1 MNYFKLILIT
11 AFAGILAVPVLSV
24 ETSDLWEYTYTD
36 NFETDKA
43 IDDSYDHSVFWP
55 ENAFPPA
62 EPYLVY
68 TTIYHTD
75 SVNRRGLLFND
86 FKGKLAHLNYCFPL
100 VSAQNVDAVKGY
112 IEFDLKMED
121 HNDDTQVSRR
131 GYFCY
136 SVSSDGQQW
145 TKPAALKSGHQKIE
159 LYSDQGT
166 CYISLEGRDAFIDN
180 LSVALKI
187 EHDEPDVINVPEDY
201 PTIQQAVDAA
211 QDGQTV
217 QIAPGTYSGQGNVNI
232 DLLGKAITVRGAKGP
247 GASVIDC
254 SVILPAVQ
262 EVPEKIISR
271 GFYLHQ
277 GERRD
282 TVIKNLTITNGFVS
296 GSEIPADDMRWN
308 LSPEHPIGAGIY
320 CEFASPTIKNCIIKD
335 CRTELG
341 AGIGCVGAH
350 PDISFNRIRDCI
362 AGGFGACESGGF
374 GAGIGLIRHSAL
386 SITNCRVV
394 RNSAYYNSKGAG
406 LYCRRSKAKIYG
418 SSFNSNSADGSLLGG
433 GVYCG
438 TGSEMMLKNCVVS
451 NNLANCGAGIFAERM
466 LADEIGSL
474 PAPVFPRT
482 SITVEN
488 CTIANNRLVNPMPIY
503 PGAGIHSRA
512 ADIRVK
518 SCIVWYNSPTQIVI
532 YKSPHKF
539 PVTYSNVQGGY
550 PTSEAVLDNY
560 SPEDGLEPL
569 AGESTDDYYQH
580 LSLIECP
587 GNIDKEPL
595 FADPV
600 LPIVDYHLKSK
611 TGRYVPGRVL
621 SASGNVKPGSWV
633 KDDVHSPSIDS
644 GSPFL
649 PFRDEPM
656 PNGFRINM
664 GAYGNTKQ
672 ASKSMPWHILGKEG
686 FGEDVP
692 SPDVNRDGIIDYE
705 DIVKIAE
712 QWLQGVKGYGIQTN
726 PPQD

>member
-1 MNYFKLILIT
+1 MNYLKLLLVI
-11 AFAGILAVPVLSV
+11 AVSVALVSPGLSV
-24 ETSDLWEYTYTD
+24 ENNDPWEYTYTD

-43 IDDSYDHSVFWP
+43 VDDSYDHSVFWP
-55 ENAFPPA
+55 EAAFPPA

-68 TTIYHTD
+68 TSIYHTD
-75 SVNRRGLLFND
+75 SVNQRGVLFND

-100 VSAQNVDAVKGY
+100 VSAQNADAVKGY

-121 HNDDTQVSRR
+121 NNDDSQVSRR

-136 SVSSDGQQW
+136 SVSSDGHQW
-145 TKPAALKSGHQKIE
+145 TKPAALKSGHQKLE
-159 LYSDQGT
+159 LYSDEGT
-166 CYISLEGRDAFIDN
+166 CYISLRGRDAFIDN
-180 LSVALKI
+180 LSVALKV

-217 QIAPGTYSGQGNVNI
+217 QIAPGTYSGEGNVNI

-247 GASVIDC
+247 RATVIDC
-254 SVILPAVQ
+254 SVIMPAVEDPLQ
-262 EVPEKIISR
+262 KIISR
-271 GFYLHQ
+271 GFYVHQ

-282 TVIKNLTITNGFVS
+282 TVIRNLTIENGFVS
-296 GSEIPADDMRWN
+296 GSEIPEDDMRWN

-320 CEFASPTIKNCIIKD
+320 CEFASPTIKNCIITD
-335 CRTELG
+335 CRTEMG

-350 PDISFNRIRDCI
+350 PDISFSRVHDCN
-362 AGGFGACESGGF
+362 AGGFGPCESGGF
-374 GAGIGLIRHSAL
+374 GAGIGFIRHSSL
-386 SITNCRVV
+386 NITNCRVV

-406 LYCRRSKAKIYG
+406 LYCRRSRAKIYG
-418 SSFNSNSADGSLLGG
+418 STFSSNSADGNLLGG

-451 NNLANCGAGIFAERM
+451 NNLANCGAGIFAHRR
-466 LADEIGSL
+466 LASEVSAL
-474 PAPVFPRT
+474 EAPVFPRT
-482 SITVEN
+482 LVRVEN
-488 CTIANNRLVNPMPIY
+488 CTVANNRLVNPMPIY

-512 ADIRVK
+512 ADIKV
-518 SCIVWYNSPTQIVI
+518 SSSIVWYNSPTQIVI

-560 SPEDGLEPL
+560 GPDDGLEPL
-569 AGESTDDYYQH
+569 AGDTTDDYYQQ
-580 LSLIECP
+580 LSLVECP

-611 TGRYVPGRVL
+611 TGRYVPGRVV
-621 SASGNVKPGSWV
+621 SASGNVSPGQWV

-644 GSPFL
+644 GNPFM
-649 PFRDEPM
+649 PFKEEPM
-656 PNGFRINM
+656 PNGFRLNM
-664 GAYGNTKQ
+664 GAYGNTNQ
-672 ASKSMPWHILGKEG
+672 ASKSMPWHILEKGG
-686 FGEDVP
+686 FGEDIR
-692 SPDVNRDGIIDYE
+692 SPDINKDGIIDYE
-705 DIVKIAE
+705 DIVKMAE
-712 QWLQGVKGYGIQTN
+712 QWLQGIKGYGIQTH